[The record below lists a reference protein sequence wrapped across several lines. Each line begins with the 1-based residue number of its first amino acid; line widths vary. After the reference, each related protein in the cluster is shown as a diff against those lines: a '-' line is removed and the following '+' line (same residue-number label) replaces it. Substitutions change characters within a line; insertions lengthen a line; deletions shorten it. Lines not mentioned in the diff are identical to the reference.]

1 MPHDTALALSVRCP
15 RAALVAALLLRLA
28 AAALKGPVGTDEAL
42 YSVLG
47 HNLWSGKGYTLLGAP
62 HLIFPPLF
70 PWVLGALERLLGSLE
85 LEGLIER
92 MMDGRYAPSKF
103 ALHAQ
108 TPFGHNGK
116 RVN

>member
-1 MPHDTALALSVRCP
+1 MAGAAGGMERAQADYMGMLATVMNALALQDAFEHNDVPCRVMSAIQMLSLIHIFDAVG
-15 RAALVAALLLRLA
+15 V
-28 AAALKGPVGTDEAL
+28 LK
-42 YSVLG
+42 
-47 HNLWSGKGYTLLGAP
+47 
-62 HLIFPPLF
+62 
-70 PWVLGALERLLGSLE
+70 LLGSLE